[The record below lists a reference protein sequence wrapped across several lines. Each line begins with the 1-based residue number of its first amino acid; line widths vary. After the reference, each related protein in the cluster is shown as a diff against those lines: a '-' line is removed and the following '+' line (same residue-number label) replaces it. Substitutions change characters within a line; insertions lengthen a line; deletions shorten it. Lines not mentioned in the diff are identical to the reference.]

1 MIRSK
6 EIGITQVIVRDNL
19 NSRNMKTINVEV
31 TPIFGLTWLEDH
43 IEIEKNVEE
52 AYLNTIAVD

>member
-1 MIRSK
+1 
-6 EIGITQVIVRDNL
+6 
-19 NSRNMKTINVEV
+19 MKTINVEV

-52 AYLNTIAVD
+52 AYLNTIALD